1 LLSDNIRKY
10 RKANNMSQDELA
22 EKLQVTRQ
30 SVSLWETGQ
39 TQPSLDSIVALSKL
53 FNVSTDDLLMD
64 EQPESAA
71 GVAPK
76 TSEKP
81 KKKNVAVIV
90 ICIVAVVIAAAV
102 LVTVIFGH
110 NGGFNLGIGGDTT
123 PTVSSTVNGQTG
135 TAVNTNTPMIT
146 PAPTDTPTLAPTPS
160 PTPTLAPTPTPTP
173 KPVKKDI
180 YGYLKDFVVEN
191 GTLNG
196 DYCYYSKSAD
206 NYGGYISEDFSLF
219 YWGDTDTVEFCLHSV
234 LDDEFSINFYLR
246 VPKTHTGTYKY
257 ISSYYYRD
265 TGEPLYEARGTIEAG
280 KFTKKYPLTCSDY
293 TGSSNQQDEFMEMSR
308 VGICDLLECLENFI
322 KVEHI
327 KYSFEDF
334 GFTKF

>member
-1 LLSDNIRKY
+1 MLSDNIRKY

-135 TAVNTNTPMIT
+135 TAVNTNTSLIT

-219 YWGDTDTVEFCLHSV
+219 YWG
-234 LDDEFSINFYLR
+234 
-246 VPKTHTGTYKY
+246 G
-257 ISSYYYRD
+257 YRH
-265 TGEPLYEARGTIEAG
+265 R
-280 KFTKKYPLTCSDY
+280 
-293 TGSSNQQDEFMEMSR
+293 
-308 VGICDLLECLENFI
+308 
-322 KVEHI
+322 
-327 KYSFEDF
+327 
-334 GFTKF
+334 